1 MSVARLAGHIA
12 QQVNDEDML
21 KRSGTL
27 IKSPNNERQFIRNPL
42 LDAVST
48 RQAII
53 NQLSRQM
60 GVSLPTYDPSTLANS
75 AKVSNQMNKND
86 SAFSLLAKPN

>member
-1 MSVARLAGHIA
+1 MSVARLAGHVA

-27 IKSPNNERQFIRNPL
+27 IKSPNNERHFIRNPL

-48 RQAII
+48 RQSII

-60 GVSLPTYDPSTLANS
+60 GVALPTYDPSTLANS